1 MKRFLLILFIF
12 TGSWAQAQLVI
23 DQTAPYN
30 SVNHLINN
38 VFAGGNV
45 SISNIQSYGTPVQI
59 GFFSGMGTSFGMD
72 SGIVLSCDPLRD
84 LCNTGCNNALQTG
97 NTPNSWTGVNYG
109 PAWFGTTSNNNL
121 LNVSQSVP
129 TLLGQN
135 FPAAGDVNDA
145 AAIWFDFTPTKDTMR
160 FKFVFAS
167 NEWDGYPCTT
177 FNDVFGF
184 FVSGPGITGSFNAP
198 TGFTSAQNFAVVP
211 GTNIPITISS
221 ITNSNS
227 NSIANCNVPYNSS
240 YYVSNNTAALKAATN
255 LDYNAHTT
263 TMTVEFPVTPCQTYN
278 FCIAIAD
285 GSDAFLGSAVFLEA
299 NSFEAS
305 GITIA
310 AAPAYNTIG
319 GDSIIYEGC
328 GSVDV
333 HFVRH
338 DSVHLGDTIEIG
350 VGGNATNGLDYS
362 FIADSLLYVPGQDSF
377 TVSFQIN
384 HDQIIEGNETLYIW
398 VADTTISMGC
408 GNKGDSLMLI
418 IHDPIPLTSN
428 ATSDTVMCTAN
439 NVVLDANVL
448 TGFPD
453 FSYQWSTG
461 GTDSLD
467 TLLTAP
473 TVTTQYYVTITDA
486 CNLDT
491 IVDTSTVVIQNP
503 QTSIYCPDDT
513 ITCETVSTV
522 VSVQT
527 SNPMPDMT
535 YQWSTGQTFTAFVV
549 NNPYVTTDYIVT
561 LTQVCAGYNLID
573 TFTVVVDNPPF
584 TLEVNDD
591 TINCTSPPSMLT
603 VIPSY
608 TTPGF
613 TYQWST
619 GETTPTIMVN
629 PSNSQQYFVSVTDA
643 CGANTVVDTAS
654 VIVQEFPMSSYSFD
668 KIVPCAGDSINIG
681 AVVSGGFKPYT
692 YAWSTAPNTWL
703 TDTNVADIIVG
714 SDSIAYYSLS
724 VTDICNRDTIVEN
737 IEVEVQT
744 YPPLVISPIDTIF
757 YNCPGETF
765 TLGSVNVYGGSSD
778 YSVSWDNWLTTHD
791 FLYDRVDATKTYTVE
806 ATDHCN
812 GDSAFQTFTAV
823 VATHEDLKVTLPE
836 DTVLC
841 PQEPIDL
848 YAVASGGGG
857 NITYRWNNG
866 RQDSVI
872 TAIGNGYL
880 TYTVTVTEDCGNTA
894 VAETAID
901 RYAPEAHFD
910 HIELDAFSVT
920 FTNLSQEADSFLWV
934 FGDGGM
940 SSEKDPWYTYKTPER
955 RVVEL
960 IAYNELGCTDTAY
973 AEVNPPLN
981 AFIPN
986 AFTPNGDGLNDVFEI
1001 KSEGFKADG
1010 SVKNFYIRIYNRWG
1024 EEVFYSKDVNFQWDG
1039 TLNGEPVGLG
1049 NFVYKMQLEGFNRQ
1063 KIEVNGEL
1071 TVLSY

>member
-1 MKRFLLILFIF
+1 
-12 TGSWAQAQLVI
+12 
-23 DQTAPYN
+23 
-30 SVNHLINN
+30 
-38 VFAGGNV
+38 
-45 SISNIQSYGTPVQI
+45 
-59 GFFSGMGTSFGMD
+59 
-72 SGIVLSCDPLRD
+72 
-84 LCNTGCNNALQTG
+84 
-97 NTPNSWTGVNYG
+97 
-109 PAWFGTTSNNNL
+109 
-121 LNVSQSVP
+121 
-129 TLLGQN
+129 
-135 FPAAGDVNDA
+135 
-145 AAIWFDFTPTKDTMR
+145 
-160 FKFVFAS
+160 
-167 NEWDGYPCTT
+167 
-177 FNDVFGF
+177 
-184 FVSGPGITGSFNAP
+184 
-198 TGFTSAQNFAVVP
+198 
-211 GTNIPITISS
+211 
-221 ITNSNS
+221 
-227 NSIANCNVPYNSS
+227 
-240 YYVSNNTAALKAATN
+240 
-255 LDYNAHTT
+255 
-263 TMTVEFPVTPCQTYN
+263 
-278 FCIAIAD
+278 
-285 GSDAFLGSAVFLEA
+285 
-299 NSFEAS
+299 
-305 GITIA
+305 
-310 AAPAYNTIG
+310 
-319 GDSIIYEGC
+319 
-328 GSVDV
+328 
-333 HFVRH
+333 
-338 DSVHLGDTIEIG
+338 
-350 VGGNATNGLDYS
+350 
-362 FIADSLLYVPGQDSF
+362 
-377 TVSFQIN
+377 
-384 HDQIIEGNETLYIW
+384 
-398 VADTTISMGC
+398 
-408 GNKGDSLMLI
+408 MLI
-418 IHDPIPLTSN
+418 IHDPIPLTSD

-439 NVVLDANVL
+439 NLVLDANVL

-503 QTSIYCPDDT
+503 PTSIYCPDDT

-561 LTQVCAGYNLID
+561 LTQLCAGYNLID
-573 TFTVVVDNPPF
+573 TFTVVVDNPQF

-591 TINCTSPPSMLT
+591 TINCTSPPAMLT

-668 KIVPCAGDSINIG
+668 KIVPCAGDSIAIG

-703 TDTNVADIIVG
+703 TDTNVTDIIVG
-714 SDSIAYYSLS
+714 SDSIAYYSIS

-823 VATHEDLKVTLPE
+823 VATHENLKVTLPE

-894 VAETAID
+894 VAEMAID

-910 HIELDAFSVT
+910 HTELDAFSVT

-934 FGDGGM
+934 FGDGGK

-986 AFTPNGDGLNDVFEI
+986 TFTPNGDGLNDVFEI

-1039 TLNGEPVGLG
+1039 TLNGEPVGFG

-1063 KIEVNGEL
+1063 KIELNGEL
-1071 TVLSY
+1071 TILTY